1 MSRHAAKGFTF
12 PELIAVVVVVAV
24 LAVVVAP
31 RFADLTFYRAAQF
44 REQTLAAL
52 RFAEKGARSHRRDV
66 CVAFSATQVTLTI
79 NHDRGYTCTQPFVLP
94 GSNNH
99 TLTAPQS
106 VTYVSPP
113 SSFRFR
119 SDGTVRD
126 ASGNPVTLTVAIS
139 GQPPITIYGATGYVE

>member
-1 MSRHAAKGFTF
+1 MSLCAAKGFTF
-12 PELIAVVVVVAV
+12 PELVAVVVVVAV

-31 RFADLTFYRAAQF
+31 RFADLTTFRAAQL

-52 RFAEKGARSHRRDV
+52 RFAEKGARSHRREV
-66 CVAFSATQVTLTI
+66 CVAFSATQLTLTI
-79 NHDRGYTCTQPFVLP
+79 NHDRGYTCTQPFPLP
-94 GSNNH
+94 GSDSNI
-99 TLTAPQS
+99 LIAPPG

-113 SSFRFR
+113 SPFRFR

-126 ASGNPVTLTVAIS
+126 PSGNPLTLTVGIS